1 MCHSVRARQHSLR
14 QLTRCTLKISYLTIS
29 SIYNTIST
37 YGVVLQLFPTPFSAN
52 RAHNSSD
59 RGFSASPICQGLET
73 IQNPIHHEAQL
84 RCLVALAE
92 FWLDTRGCF
101 TNGSFL
107 PKSLGIIESH
117 QTHYGAWWGLWVAI
131 GFLRVFRIPK
141 KLGNTTSLR
150 SGVTAN
156 LSDSRGKEVVLAGSI
171 HFKCPCWSHPDHLV
185 ALCCPVHIYAQMKK
199 SNMPSA

>member
-1 MCHSVRARQHSLR
+1 MKRQSWYKLGHQVCHSVRARQHSLR
-14 QLTRCTLKISYLTIS
+14 QLTPCTLKICYLTIS

-92 FWLDTRGCF
+92 FWLDTFPDVLPMDYSCQ
-101 TNGSFL
+101 NHQGSLKAIRPTMGPDGSCGL
-107 PKSLGIIESH
+107 P
-117 QTHYGAWWGLWVAI
+117 
-131 GFLRVFRIPK
+131 
-141 KLGNTTSLR
+141 
-150 SGVTAN
+150 
-156 LSDSRGKEVVLAGSI
+156 
-171 HFKCPCWSHPDHLV
+171 
-185 ALCCPVHIYAQMKK
+185 
-199 SNMPSA
+199 